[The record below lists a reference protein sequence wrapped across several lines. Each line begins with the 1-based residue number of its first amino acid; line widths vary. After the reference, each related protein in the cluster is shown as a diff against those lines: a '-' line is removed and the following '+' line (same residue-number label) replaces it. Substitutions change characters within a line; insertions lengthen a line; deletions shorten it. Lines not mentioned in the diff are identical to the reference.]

1 MIIKSFSHLFR
12 PLVGMLLLLTPSL
25 FTGCIKKALPNIEAD
40 ILSVVSKEGDF
51 FAEPVITNN
60 EVKLFANDE
69 KVDVK
74 AYAFTFGLSRG
85 ATSVPAS
92 GSVQNF
98 TEPVIYTVT
107 SENGE
112 FSKKYTVTM
121 TDERVTFMPLEY
133 NFEHYAIHDKNKYT
147 EFFGLRDERRQA
159 TWDSGNAG
167 FVFSISPIAKK
178 QPGLYPMQFS
188 TTAHSGE
195 TAVKLETKS
204 TGAFGAGAKKPIA
217 AGNIFIGEFDSGNV
231 MGDPLNST
239 HFGRP
244 IEGAP
249 VSFSGFYHY
258 TPGKQVIDHN
268 SAPMPN
274 VKDTCSLVAVLYD
287 ADELKARTKVDYLD
301 GTNLQT
307 EKSIVAT
314 AILYDG
320 VATASKDFKGFD
332 IPFKYLKVPQME
344 GFAGGKYKLAIVLS
358 SSKNGDIFQGAVGS
372 VLLVDDIKITIK

>member
-1 MIIKSFSHLFR
+1 MIVKSFSRLL
-12 PLVGMLLLLTPSL
+12 LVFCALSLGMLPAL

-40 ILSVVSKEGDF
+40 ILSVVPREGDF
-51 FAEPVITNN
+51 FADPVITNK
-60 EVKLFANDE
+60 EVKLFVDDQ

-74 AYAFTFGLSRG
+74 AYAFTFTLSRG
-85 ATSVPAS
+85 ASSVPQS
-92 GSVQNF
+92 GSVQDF
-98 TEPVIYTVT
+98 TEPVVYTVT

-133 NFEHYAIHDKNKYT
+133 DFENYVIHDKNKYT
-147 EFFGLRDERRQA
+147 EFFHLRDGRRQD

-167 FVFSISPIAKK
+167 FVFSISPITKK

-204 TGAFGAGAKKPIA
+204 TGTFGAGAKKPIA
-217 AGNIFIGEFDSGNV
+217 AGNIFMGEFDAGNV
-231 MGDPLNST
+231 MGDPLQST

-268 SAPMPN
+268 SRPMAN
-274 VKDTCSLVAVLYD
+274 AKDTCSIVAVLFD
-287 ADELKARTKVDYLD
+287 ADELKSRTKVDYLD
-301 GTNLQT
+301 GTNLLT
-307 EKSIVAT
+307 DKSIVAT
-314 AILYDG
+314 ALLYDG
-320 VATASKDFKGFD
+320 EAAAAKDFKAFD
-332 IPFKYLKVPQME
+332 IPFKYVKAPEVE

-358 SSKNGDIFQGAVGS
+358 ASKNGDIFQGAVGS
-372 VLLVDDIKITIK
+372 VLLVDDIKVTVK

>member
-1 MIIKSFSHLFR
+1 MVKPFLRLFQ
-12 PLVGMLLLLTPSL
+12 LLFGLLLLPTL
-25 FTGCIKKALPNIEAD
+25 FVGCIKKALPNIEAD

-51 FAEPVITNN
+51 FANPVVTNS
-60 EVKLFANDE
+60 EVKLFVDE
-69 KVDVK
+69 DKVDVK
-74 AYAFTFGLSRG
+74 AYAFAFTLSRG

-92 GSVQNF
+92 GTVQDF

-107 SENGE
+107 SENGA

-133 NFEHYAIHDKNKYT
+133 NFEDYSIHDKNKYT
-147 EFFGLRDERRQA
+147 EFFSLRQGRRMD

-167 FVFSISPIAKK
+167 FVFSISPITKK
-178 QPGLYPMQFS
+178 QPGLYPMQY
-188 TTAHSGE
+188 TDDAHSGT

-204 TGAFGAGAKKPIA
+204 TGTFGAGAKKPIA

-244 IEGAP
+244 IEAAP
-249 VSFSGFYHY
+249 VAFSGFYHY
-258 TPGKQVIDHN
+258 APGKQVIDHN
-268 SAPMPN
+268 SKPLVDAR
-274 VKDTCSLVAVLYD
+274 DTCSLVAVLFD

-301 GTNLQT
+301 GTNLLT
-307 EKSIVAT
+307 DKSIVAT
-314 AILYDG
+314 ALLYDG
-320 VATASKDFKGFD
+320 VATTSKEFKAFD
-332 IPFKYLKVPQME
+332 IAFEYRKAPQLE

-358 SSKNGDIFQGAVGS
+358 SSKNGDIFQGAIGS
-372 VLLVDDIKITIK
+372 VLLVDDIKITTK